1 MAKLK
6 PDVIFYVHYGDM
18 DPDKLQAQT
27 HIPVVALKYGEKCA
41 FSEDVYK
48 SLQIVVRIIGRI
60 IGKEKRVQ
68 EVVDYLKRC
77 EQDLNNRTKN
87 ISEDKKPKVYV
98 CGIGFYGI
106 LSL

>member
-1 MAKLK
+1 
-6 PDVIFYVHYGDM
+6 M